1 MLACLVFILMAVKV
15 YELSIPGLLAD
26 LFTLLLGTFVVMLL
40 SASIGWLLVSLRRR
54 RK

>member
-26 LFTLLLGTFVVMLL
+26 LFTLLLGTLVVMLL